1 MIEKLEKMLES
12 GLSLEEAFQTINW
25 KEFEESV
32 AEIFEKHDFKV
43 KKNFIFKTSKK
54 YQIDLIAERGELVV
68 IVDCKQWGKH
78 RYKTSALK
86 KAALKQNERKEEL
99 KKILGSEKK
108 ILPIIVTLV
117 DENFYEFE
125 GVFIVPLFKLNS
137 FLTEIHQ
144 FL

>member
-1 MIEKLEKMLES
+1 MIEKLEKMIEN
-12 GLSLEEAFQTINW
+12 GLNLEEAFQIISW

-32 AEIFEKHDFKV
+32 AEIFEKHNFKV
-43 KKNFIFKTSKK
+43 KRNFIFKTSKK
-54 YQIDLIAERGELVV
+54 YQIDLIAERGELIV

-99 KKILGSEKK
+99 KKLLGNGKK
-108 ILPIIVTLV
+108 ILPIIVTLN
-117 DENFYEFE
+117 DENFYDFE
-125 GVFIVPLFKLNS
+125 KVFIVPLFKLNN
-137 FLTEIHQ
+137 FLNEIHQ